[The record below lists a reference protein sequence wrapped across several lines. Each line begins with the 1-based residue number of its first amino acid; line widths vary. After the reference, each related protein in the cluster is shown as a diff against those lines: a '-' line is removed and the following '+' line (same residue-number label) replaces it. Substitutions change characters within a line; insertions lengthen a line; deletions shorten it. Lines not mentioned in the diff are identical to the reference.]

1 MNGAD
6 SRQNENSLEM
16 AARSAPPL
24 ELGFSFDVLLLTDPD
39 VILFILGEILD
50 LLCEEQQEERSE
62 YDAMT

>member
-6 SRQNENSLEM
+6 SRENEKSLEM

-24 ELGFSFDVLLLTDPD
+24 ELGFSFDVLLLNNPD